1 MSAGTFTWLTPPE
14 PAALAVLRCPSLAG
28 LIARGLPEPGRACV
42 ARLRD
47 RAGAAIDEVVLVR
60 LAADALEIT
69 THGGPGVRAAVAAC
83 LAGHGLVEA
92 PWAAGDA
99 ALAGDVAGAG
109 SASWPDLARAASP
122 AAVRWLL
129 AHPGAPPPFPAGL
142 LARAPVVLI
151 TGPANAGKSTLL
163 NAWCGR
169 QRALVSAIPGTT
181 RDLVAAH
188 ALVGGWRLRLVDSA
202 GLRPTADPLEQAGQ
216 ELVAAARRWADL
228 VLYLQP
234 PLAALPP
241 SGPASDSPQPGDL
254 VVQGKADLRTSAAGL
269 CWSAQGLAGAAPAEL
284 LGRLGDAVLAR
295 LGLPRG

>member
-1 MSAGTFTWLTPPE
+1 MSVGTYTWLTPPE
-14 PAALAVLRCPSLAG
+14 PAALAVLRCPALPG
-28 LIARGLPEPGRACV
+28 LIARVLPEPGGACV
-42 ARLRD
+42 TRLRD

-60 LAADALEIT
+60 LTADVIELT
-69 THGGPGVRAAVAAC
+69 THGGPGVRAAVTAC

-92 PWAAGDA
+92 PWAVSGLG
-99 ALAGDVAGAG
+99 LAGDVAGARL
-109 SASWPDLARAASP
+109 ASWPDLARAASP

-129 AHPGAPPPFPAGL
+129 AHPGVPPPFPTGL
-142 LARAPVVLI
+142 LMRAPVVLI

-216 ELVAAARRWADL
+216 ELVVAARRWADL

-234 PLAALPP
+234 PDVSLQPHVPGA
-241 SGPASDSPQPGDL
+241 DSPQPGDL
-254 VVQGKADLRTSAAGL
+254 VIQGKADLRASVDAL
-269 CWSAQGLAGAAPAEL
+269 CWSAHGHGGRSPADL
-284 LGRLGDAVLAR
+284 LERLGDAVLLQ
-295 LGLPRG
+295 LGLPRE

>member
-1 MSAGTFTWLTPPE
+1 MSAGTWTWLTPPE
-14 PAALAVLRCPSLAG
+14 PAALAVLRCPALAG
-28 LIARGLPEPGRACV
+28 LVARALPAPGHAAF

-47 RAGAAIDEVVLVR
+47 RAGTVVDEVVLVR
-60 LAADALEIT
+60 VADDALEIT
-69 THGGPGVRAAVAAC
+69 THGGPGVRAAVGAC
-83 LAGHGLVEA
+83 LAGHGLTED
-92 PWAAGDA
+92 AGDA
-99 ALAGDVAGAG
+99 RAALLAGDAPRGGA
-109 SASWPDLARAASP
+109 ASWSDLARAASP

-142 LARAPVVLI
+142 LVRAPVVLI

-234 PLAALPP
+234 P
-241 SGPASDSPQPGDL
+241 SGSASDSPQPGDL
-254 VVQGKADLRTSAAGL
+254 VVQGKADLRASAAGL

-284 LGRLGDAVLAR
+284 LGRLGDAVLVR